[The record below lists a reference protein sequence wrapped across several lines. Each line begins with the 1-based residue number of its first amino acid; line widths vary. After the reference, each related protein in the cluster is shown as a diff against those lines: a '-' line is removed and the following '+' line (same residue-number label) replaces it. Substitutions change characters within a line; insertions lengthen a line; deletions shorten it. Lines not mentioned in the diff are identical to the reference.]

1 MERPLDQ
8 IFLVKSGQKGPDFE
22 SGHFT
27 TVKSWKFWK
36 LPKINFFWS
45 EWLEN
50 QSKCSST
57 AKFLDKTL
65 KWAKKFHFCS
75 FSANLVVFDHIWSWL
90 NLPVP
95 AVAKSKF
102 FSRIIKYTSGSPP
115 GTPQFHL
122 KLEKFSSW
130 SHRYFSKFFANKI
143 WSFLYQISA
152 KADCRCLLNHK
163 FTCSR

>member
-8 IFLVKSGQKGPDFE
+8 IFWVKSGQKGPDFE

-27 TVKSWKFWK
+27 TMKSWKFWK

-95 AVAKSKF
+95 AVVKSKF
-102 FSRIIKYTSGSPP
+102 SSGIIKFTSGSPP
-115 GTPQFHL
+115 GSPQFHL
-122 KLEKFSSW
+122 KLEKISIRR
-130 SHRYFSKFFANKI
+130 HRHFLKIFAQKYLVI
-143 WSFLYQISA
+143 LYQISA
-152 KADCRCLLNHK
+152 KMDCQCLLNQE
-163 FTCSR
+163 FTCPR